1 MRQFLKLAQNRRTD
15 SPLTVTS
22 GYYSYLKCLL
32 IKQYMKVV
40 KSSNAVEAQQENQYL
55 QPHLSHSTSPRA
67 TSVFNSSG
75 GFHHVSKL
83 ELEEISLNSLVVGY
97 LTHLLWDELVKQCI
111 ILVSFLMQLTFPG
124 LFFYWNFFLAHQ
136 FLFFPSEHYIFIV
149 CSLSLYLIFKVFSFF
164 LPSVLRYN

>member
-1 MRQFLKLAQNRRTD
+1 MRPFLKLAQNRRPD
-15 SPLTVTS
+15 SPSTVTY

-40 KSSNAVEAQQENQYL
+40 KSSNAVEAQEENQYL

-97 LTHLLWDELVKQCI
+97 LTHLLWNELVKQCI

-124 LFFYWNFFLAHQ
+124 LFFYWNFFQHINSYFFHQ
-136 FLFFPSEHYIFIV
+136 NIIYLQFAASHCTLFLKCFHFFFY
-149 CSLSLYLIFKVFSFF
+149 LY
-164 LPSVLRYN
+164 